1 MFFVVVG
8 SGGGCVVVS
17 MPTAGLTAAAAAS
30 FGVVPRAVGGAAGV
44 GPVVA
49 VVVDT
54 DVVLRSGFVRPSG
67 FGWPCNVRSRDR
79 LFRTL
84 LFSRT
89 KVQEDEH
96 EKKLVRVCRLL

>member
-17 MPTAGLTAAAAAS
+17 MPTAGLTAAAAS

-44 GPVVA
+44 GP

-67 FGWPCNVRSRDR
+67 FGWSCNVRRRDR